1 MKHHEDCRVNG
12 SKALVVSAVSKDD
25 GREASPGNCTVCSG
39 PARLCGG
46 VQHCTGGPRSVLEL
60 QWLTAIRAVYAG
72 LVLTR
77 TLAAL
82 WGGALLRFAHQLALG
97 ALASGSPPA
106 SIARLAEE
114 HADPGGAAS
123 GSVMAGLALAYLHH
137 GDLERL
143 SELSR
148 LLRDTR
154 APWLLELQII
164 GPLAALST
172 PLDPERFPLFAVRCN
187 DCADAAVRPHDRL
200 YERVATYDAA
210 IRCPR
215 CGALPAH
222 PLPGVRIGEPHPVGR
237 CLPGAGAAAQA
248 CRVHDGQELDVE
260 GLCVEGRST
269 LLQAVLVGVKLD
281 QKASTPFER
290 DLMQALGRAHRI
302 TLKTRL
308 DDAAVARAMV
318 TSPVLMPFFAALAV
332 ANPEAGRDLAQI
344 AGAPLDTDAA
354 DPTVLAAM
362 SGGSGLAGLIANGRA
377 AIAGLRASLS
387 PAPPVPAFRPS
398 PTPRRRKEGRR

>member
-1 MKHHEDCRVNG
+1 MKHHEDGRVNG
-12 SKALVVSAVSKDD
+12 SKALVVSAVSNDE

-46 VQHCTGGPRSVLEL
+46 AQHCTGGPRSVLEL

-82 WGGALLRFAHQLALG
+82 WGGALLRFAHRLALG

-148 LLRDTR
+148 LLRDAR
-154 APWLLELQII
+154 APWLLELEII
-164 GPLAALST
+164 GPLAAQST
-172 PLDPERFPLFAVRCN
+172 PLDRERFPLFAVRCN
-187 DCADAAVRPHDRL
+187 DCADPAVRPRDRL
-200 YERVATYDAA
+200 YERVATYDEA

-237 CLPGAGAAAQA
+237 CLPGTGAAAQA

-260 GLCVEGRST
+260 GLCIEGRST
-269 LLQAVLVGVKLD
+269 FHRAVLEELKIGQQV
-281 QKASTPFER
+281 STPFEHN
-290 DLMQALGRAHRI
+290 LVEALGRARRI
-302 TLKTRL
+302 ARNAKI
-308 DDAAVARAMV
+308 DDAAVARELV
-318 TSPVLMPFFAALAV
+318 NSPMLMPFFAALAA

-344 AGAPLDTDAA
+344 AGTPLDIDAA

-362 SGGSGLAGLIANGRA
+362 SGGGGLAGLIANGRA
-377 AIAGLRASLS
+377 ALAGLRASLS

-398 PTPRRRKEGRR
+398 PKHRRRKESGR